1 MLNENDTLA
10 KLKHCYNKYNH
21 SSPFT
26 TSPSALYTQPVNKVR
41 YKTLILQTGSP
52 RPITNEV
59 TWPKCLRCPYL
70 TCNNGRSPPTR
81 QYV

>member
-21 SSPFT
+21 SSLFT

-41 YKTLILQTGSP
+41 YKTQVPHDQSQTRSHGPSVSGIHTLP
-52 RPITNEV
+52 VITAAA
-59 TWPKCLRCPYL
+59 LRHVNTSNTTL
-70 TCNNGRSPPTR
+70 
-81 QYV
+81 